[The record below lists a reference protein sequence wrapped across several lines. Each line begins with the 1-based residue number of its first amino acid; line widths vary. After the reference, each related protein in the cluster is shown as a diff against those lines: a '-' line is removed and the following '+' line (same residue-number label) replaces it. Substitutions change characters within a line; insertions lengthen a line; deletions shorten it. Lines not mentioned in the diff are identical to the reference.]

1 LVKHIHEDSELRNLL
16 NNSDDKVVVVKYGAI
31 WCPPCAA
38 LAPKLELLANEYA
51 ASGKVVFASV
61 DIDDVTDA
69 AD

>member
-1 LVKHIHEDSELRNLL
+1 
-16 NNSDDKVVVVKYGAI
+16 VVVVKYGAI